1 MNPILFETFLIST
14 DRQNHHVSKLKH
26 LNLAQNKIRFFNFEL
41 YFPSST
47 NSGNSDP
54 TCELVSLNVSS
65 NSLDWL
71 DAASVRRLKHTAAV
85 TDRSGN
91 PWKCECSALGEAWRE
106 LRHKLTVN
114 CGTSCQ
120 RTAKRV
126 IRCHI

>member
-1 MNPILFETFLIST
+1 MNPLLFEPCPISRT
-14 DRQNHHVSKLKH
+14 RQNQHVSKLKQ
-26 LNLAQNKIRFFNFEL
+26 LNLAQIKIRYFNFEL
-41 YFPSST
+41 YFPSNT

-85 TDRSGN
+85 TDRSGY
-91 PWKCECSALGEAWRE
+91 PWKCERFALGEAWRE
-106 LRHKLTVN
+106 LRHKLTAN

>member
-1 MNPILFETFLIST
+1 MNPLLFERFSISRT
-14 DRQNHHVSKLKH
+14 RQKQHVSQVKH
-26 LNLAQNKIRFFNFEL
+26 VNLPQNKIRYFNFEL

-54 TCELVSLNVSS
+54 TCEHLSLNVSS

-71 DAASVRRLKHTAAV
+71 DVTSVRRLKHTAAV
-85 TDRSGN
+85 TDQSGN
-91 PWKCECSALGEAWRE
+91 PWKCECSALGEAWWE

-114 CGTSCQ
+114 FGTSCR